1 MLRWLMKVVF
11 SVVAAQSMALAG
23 GAGLDP
29 REALAD
35 PALEARA
42 RSLFQEMRCV
52 VCQSESLDDSEAD
65 LAREMR
71 RIVREQIAAGRTD
84 PEIRDYFV
92 SRYGDYA
99 LLKPKLGLG
108 TWALWFGP
116 FLLLFAAGGAVIVWV
131 NRRQVQKAEPD
142 LSRVEQEQL
151 SKALDNRDKV

>member
-1 MLRWLMKVVF
+1 M
-11 SVVAAQSMALAG
+11 
-23 GAGLDP
+23 
-29 REALAD
+29 
-35 PALEARA
+35 
-42 RSLFQEMRCV
+42 
-52 VCQSESLDDSEAD
+52 
-65 LAREMR
+65 
-71 RIVREQIAAGRTD
+71 REQIAAGRTD

-116 FLLLFAAGGAVIVWV
+116 FLLLFAAGGAVIIWV